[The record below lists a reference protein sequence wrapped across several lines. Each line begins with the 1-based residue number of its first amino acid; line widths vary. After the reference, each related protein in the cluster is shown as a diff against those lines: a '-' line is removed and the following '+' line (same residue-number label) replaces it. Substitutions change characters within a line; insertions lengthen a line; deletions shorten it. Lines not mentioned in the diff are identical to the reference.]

1 MTATFVQLRDS
12 LIRRLEHTF
21 RSLKQRNYRLYFFGQ
36 GISLIGTWMQRMAM
50 SWLVY
55 RLTGSAFSLGT
66 TEFAAQFSAFLLT
79 PIAGAMLDRYDIRR
93 ALLITQILAV
103 VHSLVFALLTWFEVI
118 VFRHVIVLSV
128 LLGFIN
134 AFDMPGRQSFTIDL
148 VEHRE
153 DLGNAIA
160 LNSTIFNLARLL
172 GPTFA
177 GMTIALVGEAPCFFL
192 NTLSFLPIL
201 YALHRIQ
208 PASGSRRKARV
219 PILQGIREGWAY
231 ALHSPAIRTILSELS
246 LISLVGMPYVV
257 LIPVVA
263 KKVLGGGASTFGFL
277 MGALGLGALTGS
289 LFIASRE
296 RVRDLARLIPR
307 FFGLFGAGLAL
318 VALSD
323 RLALSLPLMA
333 ITGFAMIVGWSSSNT
348 VLQSIVDDD
357 KRGRI
362 MSLYTMSFM
371 GATPLGGLA
380 AGLLADR
387 YGAPTTLFGC
397 GVICACASWLLGSRL
412 RSIQTE
418 KSQTSCGTREN
429 LRRDG

>member
-1 MTATFVQLRDS
+1 MSATIVQLYQS
-12 LIRRLEHTF
+12 LYGRLAYTF

-79 PIAGAMLDRYDIRR
+79 PIAGALLDRYDIRR
-93 ALLITQILAV
+93 ALIITQILAV
-103 VHSLVFALLTWFEVI
+103 LHSLVFALLTWFEVI
-118 VFRHVIVLSV
+118 VFWHVIVLSV
-128 LLGFIN
+128 LLGLIN

-153 DLGNAIA
+153 DLSNAIA

-172 GPTFA
+172 GPTLA
-177 GMTIALVGEAPCFFL
+177 GMTIALIGEAPCFFL

-201 YALHRIQ
+201 YALHHIR
-208 PASGSRRKARV
+208 PAEGDRRKSRL
-219 PILQGIREGWAY
+219 PIIQGIKDGWKY
-231 ALHSPAIRTILSELS
+231 ALQSPPIRTILTELS

-263 KKVLGGGASTFGFL
+263 KQVLGGEASTFGFL
-277 MGALGLGALTGS
+277 MGALGLGSLAGS

-296 RVRDLARLIPR
+296 RVRDLAQLIPSH
-307 FFGLFGAGLAL
+307 FLLFGIGLAL
-318 VALSD
+318 VALSE
-323 RLALSLPLMA
+323 RLVLSLPLMA
-333 ITGFAMIVGWSSSNT
+333 LTGFAMIVGWSSSNT
-348 VLQSIVDDD
+348 VLQSVVDDD

-371 GATPLGGLA
+371 GTTPLGGLA

-397 GVICACASWLLGSRL
+397 GVICACASLILGPRL
-412 RSIQTE
+412 RSIE
-418 KSQTSCGTREN
+418 MSRSE
-429 LRRDG
+429 